1 MDGARDGL
9 ARGGALNVRMGIG
22 YDVHPF
28 AAGRPLVL
36 GGVVVPSE
44 QGLAGH
50 SDADALAHAV
60 ADAMLGALALGDLG
74 THFPDDDPVWS
85 GARSLDLLARVRA
98 IAGER
103 GYGIGNVDA
112 TIVTEHPK
120 LASHVPAMR
129 RGLATALEVR
139 IEAVSVKATRH
150 EGLGALGRGEGL
162 AALAIVLLV
171 PTDSV
176 VPS

>member
-1 MDGARDGL
+1 
-9 ARGGALNVRMGIG
+9 MGIG

-28 AAGRPLVL
+28 AAGRALVL

-74 THFPDDDPVWS
+74 THFPDDDPAWS
-85 GARSLDLLARVRA
+85 GAHSLDLLARVRA
-98 IAGER
+98 IVFER
-103 GYGIGNVDA
+103 GYRIGNVDT

-120 LASHVPAMR
+120 LAPHVPAMR
-129 RGLATALEVR
+129 RGLATALEVG

-171 PTDSV
+171 RTDS
-176 VPS
+176 